1 MNGFV
6 LWWEGFERCTNV
18 SLNRYA
24 QADEECQTM
33 YKEHE
38 RQQKRLRQIRV
49 EINELQEQ
57 I

>member
-1 MNGFV
+1 MID
-6 LWWEGFERCTNV
+6 
-18 SLNRYA
+18 RYS
-24 QADEECQTM
+24 QADEECQRL

-38 RQQKRLRQIRV
+38 KQQKRLRQIRV